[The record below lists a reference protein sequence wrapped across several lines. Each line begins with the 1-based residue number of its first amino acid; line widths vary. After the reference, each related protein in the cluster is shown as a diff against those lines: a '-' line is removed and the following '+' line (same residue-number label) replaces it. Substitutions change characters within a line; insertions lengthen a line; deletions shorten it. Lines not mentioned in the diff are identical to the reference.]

1 MRRLFVLLCTALVA
15 SCSTPP
21 QKEID
26 HAQGALDSAR
36 AAGAEQY
43 AAETYRAASSLLQQ
57 SHDAVAQRDYR
68 LALAHALDASERAQ
82 AAAKEAADGK
92 ARARGDG
99 ERAAAVLDAGLKEL
113 LARVKAA
120 EAARLPAREVRPA
133 RDLARTAE
141 AALQETRTMLSVGNY
156 LAAGE
161 AIKGQDDAVRGQI
174 QRLDEALAAKSKSPQ
189 RRRR

>member
-15 SCSTPP
+15 ACSTPP

-43 AAETYRAASSLLQQ
+43 AAETYRGASQLLQQ

-92 ARARGDG
+92 ARARGEG
-99 ERAAAVLDAGLKEL
+99 ERAAAILDDTVKEL
-113 LARVKAA
+113 RERLAAA
-120 EAARLPAREVRPA
+120 GAARIPA
-133 RDLARTAE
+133 RDLRHPRDVARAAE
-141 AALQETRTMLSVGNY
+141 SALQKTRTMLSAGDY

-161 AIKGQDDAVRGQI
+161 AIKGQIEAVREQI
-174 QRLDEALAAKSKSPQ
+174 RLLDEALAARSKAAP